1 MSLNVQAVL
10 KHLNVRVR
18 RSPTDVDDSDAD
30 DVVRANL
37 LEQILAHLDAPQKT
51 FLARLQATGADQWQS
66 TDCAKRIFCDVM
78 AQYGDDVVAVMHKR
92 MTTFLTL

>member
-1 MSLNVQAVL
+1 ML

-18 RSPTDVDDSDAD
+18 RSVTDAD
-30 DVVRANL
+30 DGDADDAVRANL
-37 LEQILAHLDAPQKT
+37 LEQILTHLDAPQKS
-51 FLARLQATGADQWQS
+51 FLTRLQATGADQWQS
-66 TDCAKRIFCDVM
+66 ADCSKRIFCDVM